1 VSSTATYLP
10 DLADI
15 RRADR
20 VQTAGLV
27 RLLIRVSNQCDA
39 LVGAVIAKVE
49 TEGVKATYGYSSA
62 AAWLDDLTGIG
73 LRDAGRIVR
82 RARLVNGSHGLDGT
96 EISATAPLAGSAARE
111 GAISPAHVEVIA
123 RAMARIPATVSEED
137 RAGAE
142 KILVDLARDTNPG
155 EVRRAGERL
164 VDTFDPDGPEPADPP
179 GRPVRELSFREHRD
193 GTASIKGVLD
203 SLAYARLR
211 AALDP
216 LAALNSFAAQDP
228 LAAQGMA
235 AQGLAAEGGRD
246 TRGLAERQADAL
258 VELVRLAMTV
268 DEMPTHGGDRAHVT
282 ITMDYEALKSGIGIA
297 TLEGGGKISAAE
309 ARKLA
314 CDCTVIPVVL
324 GTESEPMDLGR
335 AKRLITTGLRRR
347 LTMRDR
353 GCTFPGC
360 RRTAKH
366 CDGHHVIYWILGGP
380 TDLGNLTLLCERHHR
395 LIHTSDWEIR
405 MGTDGK
411 PDFIP
416 PAYLDPLRR
425 PRRNTFHL

>member
-1 VSSTATYLP
+1 M
-10 DLADI
+10 
-15 RRADR
+15 
-20 VQTAGLV
+20 QTAALV
-27 RLLIRVSNQCDA
+27 RLLIQVSNQCDA

-62 AAWLDDLTGIG
+62 AAWLDDLTRIG

-82 RARLVNGSHGLDGT
+82 RAHAVNVSHSLDGT
-96 EISATAPLAGSAARE
+96 EIPVTAPLAGSAARE

-123 RAMARIPATVSEED
+123 RAMARIPVTVSEVD

-142 KILVDLARDTNPG
+142 KILVDLARETNPG
-155 EVRRAGERL
+155 EVSRAGERL
-164 VDTFDPDGPEPADPP
+164 ADTFDPDGPEPEDPP
-179 GRPVRELSFREHRD
+179 GRPTRELSFREHRD

-203 SLAYARLR
+203 GLAYARLR

-216 LAALNSFAAQDP
+216 LAAP
-228 LAAQGMA
+228 GW
-235 AQGLAAEGGRD
+235 GTEGGHD
-246 TRGLAERQADAL
+246 PRGLAERQADAL
-258 VELVRLAMTV
+258 VELARLAMTA
-268 DEMPTHGGDRAHVT
+268 DELPTHGGDRVHVA
-282 ITMDYEALKSGIGIA
+282 ITVGYEALKSGIGTA
-297 TLEGGGKISAAE
+297 TLEGGGTISAAE

-314 CDCTVIPVVL
+314 CDCAVIPAVL
-324 GTESEPMDLGR
+324 GTDSEPMDLGR
-335 AKRLITTGLRRR
+335 SKRLITTGLRRR

-360 RRTAKH
+360 RSTAKH
-366 CDGHHVIYWILGGP
+366 CDGHHIVYWILGGP

-395 LIHTSDWEIR
+395 LIHNSDWEIR

-416 PAYLDPLRR
+416 PAYFDPLRR